1 MAHGFRRPRRSSTSP
16 SRRSTVRCA
25 VTASDRPTR
34 RLLRPAQRWHE
45 LGPPSARR
53 EIVRAIGNCRNSKEA
68 LLAIAAGFD
77 VHRAQIT
84 FDALGTATGEVM
96 RGRIDA
102 TPAAVARWAARFA
115 GQRIDVAVEACTGW
129 LFVCDAL
136 TAAGAVPHLAEPVE
150 ARVARSQAPRQDRS
164 RGRALAARAAR
175 RRPFARGVDSAQAR
189 APVAL
194 AGAAAPH
201 ADRRAH
207 AVDAAH
213 P

>member
-53 EIVRAIGNCRNSKEA
+53 EIVRAIGSCRNSKEA
-68 LLAIAAGFD
+68 LMAIVAGFD

-84 FDALGTATGEVM
+84 FDALDTDTGEVM

-115 GQRIDVAVEACTGW
+115 GRRIEVAVEACRPSSPDHADS
-129 LFVCDAL
+129 LAL
-136 TAAGAVPHLAEPVE
+136 KARGLSHPRASLTIARKLARRSYHVLRQLGPTALEPV
-150 ARVARSQAPRQDRS
+150 ATA
-164 RGRALAARAAR
+164 
-175 RRPFARGVDSAQAR
+175 
-189 APVAL
+189 
-194 AGAAAPH
+194 
-201 ADRRAH
+201 
-207 AVDAAH
+207 
-213 P
+213 